1 MGTNRQR
8 LVKYIGPWP
17 DGLITRHEGSYDV
30 AESYL
35 SDVINYDITDYGVL
49 IPRPG
54 FIRFHPAWGDGWP
67 ASFTNYGP
75 LRLLGSHPTALA
87 AGNLRLYL
95 SQLELRAGSWQEDVF
110 FTDDP
115 TTGSPTLL
123 FSNNHGASEPAEN
136 KLFSQVVLYNGKLYF
151 IRRSQAGAGSF
162 INNVVMDNG
171 DTTGATV
178 VGSGGNQQ
186 FGYYAFVMQDRVFVV
201 DLNGSKVNYTK
212 ATDPLTWTAPDGG
225 FFSVS
230 PQDAQQITAVL
241 ALEDIVYIF
250 KENTTYAFT
259 FNTDPAVDGILRL
272 ISRDYGAYDATQ
284 QGGAIYVINRHGIF
298 NFVDGQFVDIGQ
310 NISNI
315 LSAPLSW
322 SNSVSLTAVENRL
335 IVGCFYESGSF
346 TSLCMNTDTG
356 AWTKYQPADVAI
368 GPTSKRS
375 YMVSKTGGKTYM
387 VWGDWSSSVQDDN
400 ISSGTGYLSMSRVGR
415 DLTDPDD
422 RTRDEDKLGNIWIPN
437 YLAVTV
443 PLALDDQT
451 RWKRLYRWRFDIQH
465 SDEDNND
472 AFTEFEIREGDPA
485 VVDQTTTAPGFLDY
499 YTDFF
504 ESVKQKGRRF
514 RVIQFG
520 INKDLDQTGA
530 GTDDTTSHR
539 VRGLSMD
546 YAIKGPLR
554 G

>member
-8 LVKYIGPWP
+8 QVKYIGPWP
-17 DGLITRHEGSYDV
+17 DGLSTRHEGSYDV
-30 AESYL
+30 AETYL
-35 SDVINYDITDYGVL
+35 NDVINYDISDYGVL
-49 IPRPG
+49 IPRAG
-54 FIRFHPAWGDGWP
+54 FVRFHDAWGDGWP

-75 LRLLGSHPTALA
+75 LRLLGSHPTDVAQ
-87 AGNLRLYL
+87 GNLRLYL
-95 SQLELRAGSWQEDVF
+95 SQLENRAGSWMEDVF

-151 IRRSQAGAGSF
+151 IRRGQAAAGSF

-171 DTTGATV
+171 DSTGATV
-178 VGSGGNQQ
+178 VGSGGSQS
-186 FGYYAFVMQDRVFVV
+186 FGYYAFVMQDRVFIVA
-201 DLNGSKVNYTK
+201 LNGSKVSYTK
-212 ATDPLTWTAPDGG
+212 ATDPLNWAAPDGG
-225 FFSVS
+225 FFNVS
-230 PQDAQQITAVL
+230 PSDAQQITAVL

-298 NFVDGQFVDIGQ
+298 NFVDGQFVDIAQ

-315 LSAPLSW
+315 VNSPLAW
-322 SNSVSLTAVENRL
+322 SNQVSLTAVENKL

-346 TSLCMNTDTG
+346 TSLCMNINTG

-375 YMVSKTGGKTYM
+375 YIVSQTGGKTFM

-400 ISSGTGYLSMSRVGR
+400 ISSGTGYLTMMRLGQ
-415 DLTDPDD
+415 DLADPDD
-422 RTRDEDKLGNIWIPN
+422 RTRDQDKLGNVWIPN
-437 YLAVTV
+437 YFAVTV

-472 AFTEFEIREGDPA
+472 AFTEFEIREGDPN

-530 GTDDTTSHR
+530 GIADTTTHR